1 MRVSLGFLSI
11 LLAAGCSPDRSDES
25 AETSECARTV
35 ARARQT
41 GADSLFSDARGLV
54 QSCPDAMAVALAALW
69 AEPAVTPLQAHSL
82 RAVSA
87 AVHDE
92 RLVSAIEAV
101 VVNSGRPI
109 ETRLE
114 GLTTLSYYLQP
125 GRWVEFTFAKN
136 QLDSASL
143 RVLVGMMDNPIRGE
157 GSQPIAPA
165 FPVRFRQMLETLRQ
179 NDSSSV
185 VRSAARRFLVMLDA
199 ADLQQQQPPKSPAPP
214 GS

>member
-11 LLAAGCSPDRSDES
+11 LLAAGCSPDRSAES

-35 ARARQT
+35 ARARQAV
-41 GADSLFSDARGLV
+41 ADSLFADARGLV
-54 QSCPDAMAVALAALW
+54 QSCPDAMAVTLAALW
-69 AEPAVTPLQAHSL
+69 AEPAVTPLQAHRL

-87 AVHDE
+87 AVQDE

-101 VVNSGRPI
+101 VVNPGRPV

-125 GRWVEFTFAKN
+125 GRWVEFTFVKN

-143 RVLVGMMDNPIRGE
+143 RVLVGMMDAPIRGD
-157 GSQPIAPA
+157 GNQPISSA

-185 VRSAARRFLVMLDA
+185 VRSAARRFLVMLEA
-199 ADLQQQQPPKSPAPP
+199 ADLQQQQPPKTPAPP

>member
-11 LLAAGCSPDRSDES
+11 LLAAGCSPDRSAES

-35 ARARQT
+35 ARARQA

-69 AEPAVTPLQAHSL
+69 AEPAVTPLQAHRL

-101 VVNSGRPI
+101 VVNPGRPI

-143 RVLVGMMDNPIRGE
+143 RVLVGMMDNPIRGD
-157 GSQPIAPA
+157 GSQPIPPA

-199 ADLQQQQPPKSPAPP
+199 ADLQQQQPPKTPAPP